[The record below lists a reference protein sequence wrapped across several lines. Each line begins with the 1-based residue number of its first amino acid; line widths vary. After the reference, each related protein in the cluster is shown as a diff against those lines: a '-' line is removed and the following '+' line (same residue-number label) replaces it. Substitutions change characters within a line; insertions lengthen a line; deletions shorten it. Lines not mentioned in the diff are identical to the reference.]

1 MDVDSDR
8 YKRVNKN
15 SYKATFGKTRK
26 QISAEN
32 RHIIATQKKCLRF
45 VKKHT
50 GHMAVCNW
58 CKKAKS
64 PKVIWKWDASSQ
76 VWYRFYDGKW
86 HWWGESKKGF
96 TAIGWTWYKGYW
108 HHRGWVFKY
117 VNGFWYRFQGGRW
130 VRYARKVP
138 VKPSM
143 PRGKPICRPFYKL
156 RKYGFPISLALRRL
170 PRCVVGAGRRRHIY
184 MWRNRAS
191 CRFLGGKLV
200 YFRHHTCKAGR
211 PHQWS
216 RVIRC
221 VKGPI
226 LSKTGFDYKTGK
238 MRVRRFAK
246 SKTKKEVVLG
256 GMVLGSCYRMTSPYI
271 KGMTTPKFRVTR
283 GANGKRNSVSFWT
296 PNKSHIVYNNKGA
309 LAQAPRK
316 RFDKNRA
323 SFYVLRGLVSRR
335 SRLVSFMDTMGRRKF
350 ISPLGG
356 KRDMSK
362 YQGLLFRARGTAPVY

>member
-1 MDVDSDR
+1 
-8 YKRVNKN
+8 
-15 SYKATFGKTRK
+15 
-26 QISAEN
+26 
-32 RHIIATQKKCLRF
+32 
-45 VKKHT
+45 
-50 GHMAVCNW
+50 
-58 CKKAKS
+58 
-64 PKVIWKWDASSQ
+64 
-76 VWYRFYDGKW
+76 
-86 HWWGESKKGF
+86 
-96 TAIGWTWYKGYW
+96 
-108 HHRGWVFKY
+108 
-117 VNGFWYRFQGGRW
+117 
-130 VRYARKVP
+130 
-138 VKPSM
+138 
-143 PRGKPICRPFYKL
+143 
-156 RKYGFPISLALRRL
+156 
-170 PRCVVGAGRRRHIY
+170 
-184 MWRNRAS
+184 
-191 CRFLGGKLV
+191 
-200 YFRHHTCKAGR
+200 
-211 PHQWS
+211 
-216 RVIRC
+216 
-221 VKGPI
+221 
-226 LSKTGFDYKTGK
+226 

-256 GMVLGSCYRMTSPYI
+256 GMVLDSCYRMTSPYI